1 MKKKVLS
8 ILLASTMVFSLTA
21 CGTSN
26 PAGTAVDAGKAEDEG
41 DTADE
46 SEDEAKDEAEDAD
59 SDAAEDTAEASDDA
73 EEAAEDADDTAKA
86 QGDIEGDLSDI
97 IPEETVTLDVYDQL
111 ANYSGE
117 QTGWFGKVMLDKFNV
132 KLNIIPENDGVFDTR
147 MESGNLGD
155 LVIWGSDGEQYQQAV
170 DKGMLFDWEEDDLI
184 KEYGPYI
191 DANMAP
197 ALEKNKGISSDGKLY
212 GFGFDVTRS
221 AKDPGSF
228 MYTWDLRYD
237 LYKEIGSPEIKDLDG
252 LVDVLAQ
259 MKEACPTDDNGNPTY
274 GVSLFNDWDGD
285 MVMFVKSTATAYY
298 GYDEFGLGLYDP
310 STQTF
315 HPVLEENGPYL
326 TALKFYNTLYQ
337 KGLLDPDSQTQ
348 GFNGMQEDYQNGT
361 AFLNVFN
368 FMGSALYNTPDHLA
382 DGKGMFPVKP
392 TDAKPIRY
400 GLNVYGGNRIWSIG
414 ANTEYPELCMA
425 IINWLSTPEG
435 RMISEYG
442 PKDVCWYYDENGNT
456 CFTETGLACKTDIST
471 EMGNGYDGTYDDGSF
486 KMNNSTW
493 ALDAPNPDS
502 NGETFNYRNWASYST
517 EAGSDIEKD
526 WREFAGANTP
536 DLYLDKQDYIL
547 APGTMYTGGVH
558 SDELQVV
565 WDQVATCVKDN
576 SWKAIYAES
585 DEEFDKIVDD
595 MIQQANEYG
604 YDECIEFQE
613 NEAKLRAEA
622 ENAALAE

>member
-1 MKKKVLS
+1 MKMKKLMA
-8 ILLASTMVFSLTA
+8 LLAAQAMAVSLVA

-26 PAGTAVDAGKAEDEG
+26 PAGAPVSDAS
-41 DTADE
+41 ADE
-46 SEDEAKDEAEDAD
+46 AVEEDAAEEAAEEASEDVAEEVSEDVAE
-59 SDAAEDTAEASDDA
+59 DAAEDTGDTEEASDTA
-73 EEAAEDADDTAKA
+73 GEA
-86 QGDIEGDLSDI
+86 GDLEGDLSDI

-117 QTGWFGKVMLDKFNV
+117 QTGWFGQIMLEKFNV
-132 KLNIIPENDGVFDTR
+132 KLNIIPENDGVYDTR

-155 LVIWGSDGEQYQQAV
+155 LVIWGNDGDQYQQAV

-184 KEYGPYI
+184 TDYGPYI
-191 DANMAP
+191 KSNMSA
-197 ALEKNKGISSDGKLY
+197 ALEKNRGISSDGKLY

-237 LYKEIGSPEIKDLDG
+237 LYEELGCPEITDLDS
-252 LVDVLAQ
+252 LVEVLEK
-259 MKEACPTDDNGNPTY
+259 MKEACPTDDNGNTTY

-310 STQTF
+310 KTQTF

-368 FMGSALYNTPDHLA
+368 FMGSALYNTPDHLDA
-382 DGKGMFPVKP
+382 GKAMYPVKP
-392 TDAKPIRY
+392 SDATPIRY

-425 IINWLSTPEG
+425 IINWL
-435 RMISEYG
+435 
-442 PKDVCWYYDENGNT
+442 
-456 CFTETGLACKTDIST
+456 
-471 EMGNGYDGTYDDGSF
+471 
-486 KMNNSTW
+486 
-493 ALDAPNPDS
+493 
-502 NGETFNYRNWASYST
+502 
-517 EAGSDIEKD
+517 
-526 WREFAGANTP
+526 
-536 DLYLDKQDYIL
+536 
-547 APGTMYTGGVH
+547 
-558 SDELQVV
+558 
-565 WDQVATCVKDN
+565 
-576 SWKAIYAES
+576 
-585 DEEFDKIVDD
+585 
-595 MIQQANEYG
+595 
-604 YDECIEFQE
+604 
-613 NEAKLRAEA
+613 
-622 ENAALAE
+622 